1 MTASAWNWVLAI
13 VGTVTS
19 IAGVVFSVLAWI
31 QAKGA
36 RKAARE
42 AAAAV
47 RIRNLS
53 HNFSQWSA
61 DAQELLQS
69 VRDLRFESAQRSAT
83 DLLGV
88 LAHNKGW
95 RAGLRN
101 EAQAAGLTEAF
112 RLVSLVNQLLA
123 DREVFEGSQTEIVRH
138 CEAIFRKLKEA
149 SGKLDA
155 AMERE

>member
-1 MTASAWNWVLAI
+1 MSSTAWSWLLAI
-13 VGTVTS
+13 VGTLTS
-19 IAGVVFSVLAWI
+19 IAGVVFSVLAWV

-36 RKAARE
+36 RKAAQE

-47 RIRNLS
+47 RVRNLS
-53 HNFSQWSA
+53 HSFTQWSV
-61 DAQELLQS
+61 DARELLQS

-95 RAGLRN
+95 QAELRN
-101 EAQAAGLTEAF
+101 DAPATGLNEVI
-112 RLVSLVNQLLA
+112 RLVGLVNEFLA
-123 DREVFEGSQTEIVRH
+123 ERTVFEGNQTEIVRH
-138 CEAIFRKLKEA
+138 CEAIFRKLREA

-155 AMERE
+155 AMEKQ